1 VRAALFAICMLAA
14 GTSAAQ
20 QRFQVEA
27 ELEQGRIYV
36 GGETILRIRL
46 ARAPGMPYGILR
58 PPAMGDALEVWS
70 LGPARWFQ
78 AQREGVPW
86 DVHERTYLLVPRR
99 GGSLTIPGAEVE
111 GPLRRQA
118 LPREAAA
125 LRGPALTLE
134 VRPVPPGASE
144 PWLPA
149 RQVTLEESWSHDPGS
164 VPAGAALTRTII
176 LRAHGVPGQR
186 LPRVEMV
193 AQPGLRVH
201 HDQPELATDHHESGT
216 VGRVIQRIVLVPLDD
231 AEVILPVLAVQW
243 WDVVADASRTATLP
257 ARKLRMQSAFSPAA
271 LPAAPDFSP
280 AVPRAIAAAFAMLL
294 AVAVWWRVRREPLR
308 DARKL
313 LREACRKNDPSAA
326 RDALIRWRN
335 AATPGAAPRLLRAIG
350 RGWDDAARAQLGAL
364 DAALYGRHRW
374 DGREFWRRVRPWLRR
389 RLSSRAASAP
399 LRPAFFKLQA
409 TDASAAFRD

>member
-1 VRAALFAICMLAA
+1 VRAALFAICIFAA

-20 QRFQVEA
+20 PRFQVEA

-78 AQREGVPW
+78 TQREGVPW

-99 GGSLTIPGAEVE
+99 GGSVTIPGAEVE

-125 LRGPALTLE
+125 LRGPSLTLE

-149 RQVTLEESWSHDPGS
+149 RQVTLDESWSHDPAS
-164 VPAGAALTRTII
+164 VPAGAALTRTIL

-186 LPRVEMV
+186 LPRIEMA

-201 HDQPELATDHHESGT
+201 HDQPELATDHRESGT

-231 AEVILPVLAVQW
+231 AEVVLPVLGVQW
-243 WDVVADASRTATLP
+243 WDVVADASRIATLP
-257 ARKLRMQSAFSPAA
+257 ARKLRMQSVFSPAA
-271 LPAAPDFSP
+271 LPAAPDLSP

-308 DARKL
+308 DARTL
-313 LREACRKNDPSAA
+313 LRDACRKNDPSAA
-326 RDALIRWRN
+326 RDALVQWWN
-335 AATPGAAPRLLRAIG
+335 AASPGATARLLQTIG

-374 DGREFWRRVRPWLRR
+374 DGKEFWRRVRPWLRR
-389 RLSSRAASAP
+389 HLSSRAASAP

-409 TDASAAFRD
+409 TDASAAFSD